1 MRILNSST
9 RRLNIVKMSV
19 IKTIHKLHA
28 ILIKIQQD
36 IIEED

>member
-9 RRLNIVKMSV
+9 RRLNIVKMSI
-19 IKTIHKLHA
+19 IKAVHKLHA

-36 IIEED
+36 TIEEE